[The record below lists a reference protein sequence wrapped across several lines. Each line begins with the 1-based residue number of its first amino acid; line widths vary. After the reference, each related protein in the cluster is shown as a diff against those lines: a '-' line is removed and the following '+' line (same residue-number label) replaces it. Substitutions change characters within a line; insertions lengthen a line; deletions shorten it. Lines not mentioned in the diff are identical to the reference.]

1 MENNI
6 HPVKSRQAGAARQ
19 SRLFDR
25 VKKIS
30 IYLLSVFAI
39 SFLFTQKAL
48 AVCPICTLAVGAGV
62 GLSRWLGIDD
72 TISGLWVGGLIVSL
86 IYWTIDWLGKK
97 NIRFKGIKIITIFGY
112 YLLIVVPFYFKGFLG
127 NPHNSLLCFCGLY
140 FDKLF
145 LGIIVGSFGF
155 WFGASWYYFLKEKNY
170 GRAYFPFQK
179 VVMPITPLI
188 ILSIIFY
195 FLTR

>member
-86 IYWTIDWLGKK
+86 IYWTIDWLGEEK
-97 NIRFKGIKIITIFGY
+97 Y
-112 YLLIVVPFYFKGFLG
+112 
-127 NPHNSLLCFCGLY
+127 
-140 FDKLF
+140 
-145 LGIIVGSFGF
+145 SF
-155 WFGASWYYFLKEKNY
+155 
-170 GRAYFPFQK
+170 
-179 VVMPITPLI
+179 
-188 ILSIIFY
+188 
-195 FLTR
+195 